1 MSTEAPAPP
10 KTSTASKSP
19 EAKFGPFAGGLSVAI
34 WKNSVE
40 TDDGPREIRSITI
53 NPRRYKD
60 ADSGEWRNGSYR
72 ASDVAT
78 LVLALQAAQQFMAA
92 HPLSRPVEE
101 EPPETEVDQETPF

>member
-1 MSTEAPAPP
+1 
-10 KTSTASKSP
+10 
-19 EAKFGPFAGGLSVAI
+19 LSVVI

-72 ASDVAT
+72 GSDVAT
-78 LVLALQAAQQFMAA
+78 LVLALQAAQQFMAV
-92 HPLSRPVEE
+92 HPLSSPVEE
-101 EPPETEVDQETPF
+101 EPPEAEAGQETPF